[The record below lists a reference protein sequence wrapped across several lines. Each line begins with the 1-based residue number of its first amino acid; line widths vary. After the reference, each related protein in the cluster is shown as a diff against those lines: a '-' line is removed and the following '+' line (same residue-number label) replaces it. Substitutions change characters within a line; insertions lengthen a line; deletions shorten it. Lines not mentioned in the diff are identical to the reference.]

1 LLVIATTLEIR
12 PATAAPAFPASA
24 LRIIHAK
31 GHLDGSIEFQVDASH
46 EFKVLIE
53 SSTDLKDWSSEGLWE
68 PNTTLLFTNGIAGEQ
83 RFYRAADFTLHIHGY
98 VRDMQ
103 TDMPVGDAKVTISHF
118 APQANDTIGQTDS
131 QGVFDVVVSREHP
144 IETIKVEKSG
154 YVLLTTELQIDP
166 TISNFEVSLLLA
178 PPGERP
184 ANDDFQNRFTIEGT
198 NVLVQA
204 STFGATSEPG
214 HTLDVSFDDY
224 SQYYDKNLWWTWT
237 APKDG
242 AVMLKRGDI
251 TARYG
256 SGAVVY
262 TGQSLPDLVRIWDS
276 SNPDDAFF
284 VKQGVQYQIG
294 FGTVS
299 PSLTSFTLEMVAP
312 VPPVN
317 VIAWIGDQLVIGSPV
332 RAVGEA
338 IYLSVRADGTSP
350 LSYQWR
356 KDGIDIPEATST
368 FFFKDD
374 IELTDA
380 GTYSVSVSNE
390 AGTTFSD
397 DILITVL
404 QARP

>member
-1 LLVIATTLEIR
+1 
-12 PATAAPAFPASA
+12 
-24 LRIIHAK
+24 
-31 GHLDGSIEFQVDASH
+31 
-46 EFKVLIE
+46 
-53 SSTDLKDWSSEGLWE
+53 
-68 PNTTLLFTNGIAGEQ
+68 
-83 RFYRAADFTLHIHGY
+83 
-98 VRDMQ
+98 MQ
-103 TDMPVGDAKVTISHF
+103 SGMPVGDAKVTISHF
-118 APQANDTIGQTDS
+118 ASQANDTIVQTDS
-131 QGVFDVVVSREHP
+131 QGLFDVLVSREHP
-144 IETIKVEKSG
+144 IETITVEKFG
-154 YVLLTTELQIDP
+154 YDLLTTEPQIDSKV
-166 TISNFEVSLLLA
+166 SNFDISLLLA

-184 ANDDFQNRFTIEGT
+184 ANDDFQNRFTIAGT
-198 NVLVQA
+198 NLLIQA

-242 AVMLKRGDI
+242 AVILKRGEI

-262 TGQSLPDLVRIWDS
+262 TGQSLPDLIRIWDT

-284 VKQGVQYQIG
+284 VKQGAQYQIG

-299 PSLTSFTLEMVAP
+299 PTLTSFALEMVSP

-317 VIAWIGDQLVIGSPV
+317 VLAWVGDQLVIGSPV

-350 LSYQWR
+350 LNYQWR
-356 KDGIDIPEATST
+356 KDGLEISGATNT
-368 FFFKDD
+368 VFFKQD
-374 IELTDA
+374 IELQEA
-380 GTYSVSVSNE
+380 GLYSVRVSNE

-404 QARP
+404 QERP